1 MSFEKTSELS
11 EKSRELQEVYQ
22 QLVEDVGL
30 DLWRFCRYL
39 TGSPWDGEDLYQET
53 LVKAFGSLYQRWQ
66 PTNPKAYL
74 FRIATNTWIDQ
85 CRKAKRIVGTVDEM
99 EGPVEEFS
107 NDLELEHAF
116 TRLFT
121 LFPPRQVAV
130 FLLKDVFAF
139 TAEEVASMVRSTSNG
154 VYATSS
160 RVRKKLKET
169 ASLEEELSSNGRP
182 SPEQSEVIQQY
193 VEAFNAGDLGQLFDL
208 MSDEVH
214 IDASLGFQEYS
225 KEEMKK
231 GSMQY
236 GLPGFR
242 AEPFVLWGKTVLV
255 VLVDRDAGPL
265 IHDIQFQEIENGK
278 IVYHK
283 SYYFCKEF
291 LMEAAKELQ
300 LQVQLDKAAVHWRHS
315 LDEGEL

>member
-1 MSFEKTSELS
+1 MGFEKTGELI

-22 QLVEDVGL
+22 QLVEDVGA

-85 CRKAKRIVGTVDEM
+85 RRKAKRIIGTVDEM

-139 TAEEVASMVRSTSNG
+139 TAEEVASMVRSTPNG

-169 ASLEEELSSNGRP
+169 SSLEELSSNGQP
-182 SPEQSEVIQQY
+182 LPEQVEVIQQY
-193 VEAFNAGDLGQLFDL
+193 VEAFNAGDLSRLFDL
-208 MSDEVH
+208 MSDDVH

-225 KEEMKK
+225 KEEMKR
-231 GSMQY
+231 GSMQH

-242 AEPFVLWGKTVLV
+242 AVPFVLWGKPVLV
-255 VLVDRDAGPL
+255 VLVDREAGPL

-283 SYYFCKEF
+283 SYYFRKEF

-315 LDEGEL
+315 LDEGE